1 MNTQFSNVVS
11 QEQINRAVAALQ
23 ANGINASVVPTGAEA
38 KAAVLSLIPKGV
50 EVMTMTSV
58 TLDILGIS
66 KELNESGVYGSVRTK
81 FAGMDQVKDGRIM
94 KQLGAAPEWSVAS
107 AHAVTEDGSILIASN
122 TGSQLP
128 AAAYGADHVVFVVGA
143 QKIVKNIEE
152 GMKRIYEHTLP
163 LESERAHK
171 AYGVPGS
178 FVSKL
183 LIINKEV
190 QPQRITLI
198 IVNEVL
204 GF

>member
-1 MNTQFSNVVS
+1 MNTQFSEVVP
-11 QEQINRAVAALQ
+11 QEQIDRAVAALQ
-23 ANGINASVVPTGAEA
+23 ANGISASVVSTSTEA
-38 KAAVLSLIPKGV
+38 KTAVLSLIPKGA

-58 TLDILGIS
+58 TLDTLGIS
-66 KELNESGVYGSVRTK
+66 HELNESGAYGSVRTK
-81 FAGMDQVKDGRIM
+81 FAGMDQAKDGRVM

-122 TGSQLP
+122 TGSQLS

-183 LIINKEV
+183 LIINKEI